1 MLQKKQEELLNL
13 IKEKDD
19 IEKEILELTNA
30 IEELNKKGMI
40 ISNLFFIILIY

>member
-1 MLQKKQEELLNL
+1 MLQKKQEELLSL

-19 IEKEILELTNA
+19 IEKEIFELTNT

-40 ISNLFFIILIY
+40 III

>member
-1 MLQKKQEELLNL
+1 MLQKKQEELLSL

-19 IEKEILELTNA
+19 IEKEILELTNT

-40 ISNLFFIILIY
+40 III